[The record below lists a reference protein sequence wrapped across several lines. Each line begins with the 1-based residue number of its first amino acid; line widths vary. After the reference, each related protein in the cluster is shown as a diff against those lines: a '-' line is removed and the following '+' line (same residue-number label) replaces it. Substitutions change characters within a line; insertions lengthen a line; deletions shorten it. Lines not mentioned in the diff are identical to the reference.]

1 MTELIGRKERAFCT
15 CEMCWS
21 TALLNWKTAKSRFM
35 WSARCAVYYTASWQ
49 GSPLRAPV
57 ASLRPWLLQGVEPVS
72 EPADR
77 IAGQTLAWLGDVP
90 LHLHRTMDQWGYRAP
105 LKPTRG
111 RLRSPCPHR
120 LGGRSCPQ
128 DPRPLHGDQPC
139 AAWMPPS
146 CRRWITPRGLSPPL
160 NLARQTWRSDLSTD
174 TEPCTID
181 RSIALRSGERSCFPR
196 HPLDPRPALR

>member
-120 LGGRSCPQ
+120 LGTSW
-128 DPRPLHGDQPC
+128 RPTL
-139 AAWMPPS
+139 
-146 CRRWITPRGLSPPL
+146 RGLDAAILPKMDHSKGPIAAPEPS
-160 NLARQTWRSDLSTD
+160 ASDL
-174 TEPCTID
+174 EK
-181 RSIALRSGERSCFPR
+181 
-196 HPLDPRPALR
+196 